1 MHKPS
6 ALVRIVSQW
15 CNRLLGAARERS
27 FHEEDE
33 VYEANQT
40 SRDYLWNTISMGMW
54 GVVFPLLTI
63 VVTQLSGTELAG
75 MFSMAFVVANLLMIL
90 ANFGIRTFQVSDVA
104 QVYSFSDYQ
113 VNRVITCV
121 AAVIAAVLYCQ
132 VRGYDAAMSTLC
144 VSLVVYKAFDGLA
157 DVYEGR
163 LQQVGKMYLGGVS
176 LFVRSLL
183 AFVAFCLALLLTG
196 SLPTAGIVMAVFA
209 GASTLVVTIPL
220 AYFESERSA
229 RLELSKVVSLFKH
242 SWPLFVALFMYSLVD
257 NMPKFV
263 MEGILSYDNQLY
275 YNVLYFPAMFIL
287 MTAQTVY
294 KPMLVGMA
302 NVWHNPEKR
311 RRFDAI
317 IGVVILGIVALTAV
331 TCVVMLWIGLRIF
344 SFLYGIDFSQ
354 FQEATI
360 IMLISGGITA
370 GIDFLYQVIT
380 ILRRQRDVIMA
391 YVVSFILALFTPML
405 LIRHA
410 GLDGAVISYLITM
423 SVLFILML
431 WIYFRIRFDKS
442 LEKVSE
448 DAAAGAGAGSGGAS
462 NGGAAHAAGT
472 AGTGTAGATAARAR
486 HANAAAS
493 NAKHANGAAGNGATG
508 NGAAGNGAGA
518 GSYASLDQR
527 VAARRERRAATQT
540 RHNGTRL

>member
-54 GVVFPLLTI
+54 GVVFPFLTI

-104 QVYSFSDYQ
+104 EVYSFSDYQ

-183 AFVAFCLALLLTG
+183 AFVTFCLALLLTG

-442 LEKVSE
+442 LGKMSGEGVAGAGTGDGGGS
-448 DAAAGAGAGSGGAS
+448 AAGAA
-462 NGGAAHAAGT
+462 GAAGAE
-472 AGTGTAGATAARAR
+472 TAGATAARAR
-486 HANAAAS
+486 HANTAAS
-493 NAKHANGAAGNGATG
+493 SARHANAAGNGASA
-508 NGAAGNGAGA
+508 AAGNGASA